1 MNDMLNNRI
10 KIEVIASGKSLEA
23 HVLAVTR
30 LSNEEVAKS
39 INEVIEENGITY
51 EDIIPPRSENSNKS
65 SNETR
70 NLIEQKMDDIG
81 IEVYI
86 YGFSSFQGER
96 TAPVKE

>member
-39 INEVIEENGITY
+39 INEVIEENESLMKI
-51 EDIIPPRSENSNKS
+51 
-65 SNETR
+65 
-70 NLIEQKMDDIG
+70 
-81 IEVYI
+81 
-86 YGFSSFQGER
+86 SFLQEAKIR
-96 TAPVKE
+96 INHQMKQEI